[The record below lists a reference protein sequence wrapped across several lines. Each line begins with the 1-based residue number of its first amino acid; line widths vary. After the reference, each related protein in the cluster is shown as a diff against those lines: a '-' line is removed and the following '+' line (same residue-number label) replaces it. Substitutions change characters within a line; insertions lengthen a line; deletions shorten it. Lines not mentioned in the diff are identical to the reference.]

1 MQGTTRDIECC
12 INSQYNSLV
21 EVNRLILVGIVDT
34 LILCGQ
40 QNLAIRGKE
49 EETSNF
55 MGLLDFQAKHNL
67 VLKEHLQNGDPRTK
81 YTSPKFKMN

>member
-12 INSQYNSLV
+12 INSQYNNLV

-55 MGLLDFQAKHNL
+55 VGLSGQ
-67 VLKEHLQNGDPRTK
+67 T
-81 YTSPKFKMN
+81 